1 MKQKFTFE
9 INAKKDRLTIS
20 ESAESDPGTFLPLH
34 FEEYDIEEMKKALQK
49 GHNSLMEVVR
59 RKNFFPPNVLA
70 VKLFNALDG
79 FLTDGVEEKLV
90 VDYDDTETL
99 ESVEGLDLELED
111 EDEEVDLDGLLTTD
125 DEDLSEDDIKEI
137 DSDDDTPKFQIDD
150 DSEQEN

>member
-1 MKQKFTFE
+1 MRQKFTFE
-9 INAKKDRLTIS
+9 IDAKKNILTIS

-34 FEEYDIEEMKKALQK
+34 FEQYDIEELKMALQK
-49 GHNSLMEVVR
+49 GHNALMELVR

-70 VKLFNALDG
+70 VKLFNALSN

-99 ESVEGLDLELED
+99 EPLEGLEAEEEEEED
-111 EDEEVDLDGLLTTD
+111 VDLDGLLTSD

-137 DSDDDTPKFQIDD
+137 DSDDDTPRFQIDD